1 MKSFK
6 KKLSTIVLATL
17 SCCGMVNAD
26 KNVIINPKVQDAS
39 SFPKKERKRNVKDI
53 LLTGAK
59 WGFILGAPAGLAF
72 AADDIITGTSV
83 FDAFGKKLDKS
94 YIEEHFD
101 EIISPYWDVNY
112 FKNGGPNNAK
122 EYLVEIMTDGIIKY
136 REIFE
141 KDPEISEIL
150 AYSLSFDFGFYKLF
164 NSKLVKNDTVAI
176 IVFNP
181 SNKDNLSIKFKG
193 KDDEAYKNSLGKR
206 ITSMIETNSTIRS
219 SDERPRIL
227 DLPPIELDI
236 AKSENGSFLCMCNK
250 VKKT

>member
-17 SCCGMVNAD
+17 SCCGMVNANENTLV
-26 KNVIINPKVQDAS
+26 KPKVQDAS
-39 SFPKKERKRNVKDI
+39 FSQKRSVKDI
-53 LLTGAK
+53 ALAIMKWSVVLGGTGGSALVLDK
-59 WGFILGAPAGLAF
+59 FV
-72 AADDIITGTSV
+72 TGTSI
-83 FDAFGKKLDKS
+83 FDVIEKKFERS
-94 YIEEHFD
+94 YIEKHFD

-136 REIFE
+136 REIFG

-150 AYSLSFDFGFYKLF
+150 AYSLVFDFGFYKLF
-164 NSKLVKNDTVAI
+164 NSKSVKNGTAAI
-176 IVFNP
+176 MVFYP
-181 SNKDNLSIKFKG
+181 STKDDNLSITFK
-193 KDDEAYKNSLGKR
+193 KDEKCKVLLGKHM
-206 ITSMIETNSTIRS
+206 ISMIEANSTIRS
-219 SDERPRIL
+219 SDGKPCFL

-236 AKSENGSFLCMCNK
+236 AKSENGSFFCVCNK